1 MALGPGKCWIPSP
14 SQEEAPCREVAAEG
28 PTVFPNSSPCEGL
41 HLCGCSC
48 GLLALLHTVSSVGAA
63 GNTGWTPGPWE
74 VEGAGTGGCVGD
86 FGVS

>member
-1 MALGPGKCWIPSP
+1 MSHALGCCV
-14 SQEEAPCREVAAEG
+14 EAEG
-28 PTVFPNSSPCEGL
+28 PWPKGWLTVVPKSSPCEGL